1 MVPPATF
8 TSYYGRPIVK
18 AAPWEIDIPAY
29 MFLGG
34 LAAGSSLL
42 GAGADLGNLP
52 ELRRVARIGAVAG
65 AAAGTAAL
73 IHDLGKP
80 TRFLN
85 MLRTAKPT
93 SPVSMGTWILAAY
106 APLAGAAAAG
116 EIAAMLPRPVPI
128 AGRLLGWS
136 ARPAGLGAAMLA
148 PALAAYTGVLL
159 SNTATPAWHAARRE
173 LPFVF
178 ASSAAASAGGLAMVA
193 TGIEQAA
200 PARRMG
206 VGGAVLALAMERR
219 MERSMGLSAETLHV
233 GKAKRLM
240 DLSRALT
247 IGGAVGAVLLGGRNR
262 GVARVSGAAL
272 VAGSLCTRLAI
283 FEAGKD
289 SARDPRYTVVP
300 QRQRLERR
308 AENSAGR
315 G

>member
-42 GAGADLGNLP
+42 AAGADLGNLP

-65 AAAGTAAL
+65 VAAGTAAL

-93 SPVSMGTWILAAY
+93 SPMSMGTWILAAY

-116 EIAAMLPRPVPI
+116 EIAAMLPRRVPI
-128 AGRLLGWS
+128 AGRLLGLS
-136 ARPAGLGAAMLA
+136 ARPAGLAGGHAGAGARRVHGSAALQHRNARRGMQRGGSSHSSSRA
-148 PALAAYTGVLL
+148 PPRHPREDWRWSPPALSRRRRRGGWEWVEPWLHWPWNGGW
-159 SNTATPAWHAARRE
+159 SGAWASARRRCM
-173 LPFVF
+173 P
-178 ASSAAASAGGLAMVA
+178 G
-193 TGIEQAA
+193 
-200 PARRMG
+200 RRSDSWI
-206 VGGAVLALAMERR
+206 A
-219 MERSMGLSAETLHV
+219 
-233 GKAKRLM
+233 
-240 DLSRALT
+240 SRALT
-247 IGGAVGAVLLGGRNR
+247 IGGALGAVLLGGRNR
-262 GVARVSGAAL
+262 GVAQVSGAAL

-283 FEAGKD
+283 FEAGQELGPRPALYRR
-289 SARDPRYTVVP
+289 SATRAPR
-300 QRQRLERR
+300 
-308 AENSAGR
+308 AKG

>member
-1 MVPPATF
+1 
-8 TSYYGRPIVK
+8 
-18 AAPWEIDIPAY
+18 
-29 MFLGG
+29 
-34 LAAGSSLL
+34 
-42 GAGADLGNLP
+42 
-52 ELRRVARIGAVAG
+52 
-65 AAAGTAAL
+65 
-73 IHDLGKP
+73 
-80 TRFLN
+80 

-93 SPVSMGTWILAAY
+93 SPMSMGTWLLAAY

-116 EIAAMLPRPVPI
+116 EIAAMLPRRVPI
-128 AGRLLGWS
+128 AGRLLGLS

-206 VGGAVLALAMERR
+206 VGGAVVALAMEWR
-219 MERSMGLSAETLHV
+219 MERGMGLSAETLHA

-247 IGGAVGAVLLGGRNR
+247 IGGAVGTILVGGRNR
-262 GVARVSGAAL
+262 GVAQVSGAAL
-272 VAGSLCTRLAI
+272 VAGSLLTRLAI
-283 FEAGKD
+283 FEAGQA

-300 QRQRLERR
+300 QRQRLQRR
-308 AENSAGR
+308 ADNLAEPG
-315 G
+315 